1 MMNHYR
7 EKYEELQQS
16 YGLLQAINERL
27 HFNNTELYDQACE
40 AYTDVVTLEREH
52 EQTLNS
58 YADFYDATRSV
69 LGNRPRAMEEIQ
81 AYIRVAHEL
90 RTIIP
95 GLQPGEQVID
105 LTTDE
110 IIDLTDL

>member
-1 MMNHYR
+1 MNHYR
-7 EKYEELQQS
+7 EKYEELQQH
-16 YGLLQAINERL
+16 YELIQATNERL
-27 HFNNTELYDQACE
+27 HFNNTELFDQAAE
-40 AYTDVVTLEREH
+40 AYMDVVDLEREH

-58 YADFYDATRSV
+58 YADFYDAVRSV
-69 LGNRPRAMEEIQ
+69 LGNRPRAMEEIE
-81 AYIRVAHEL
+81 AYIRVAREL

-95 GLQPGEQVID
+95 GLQPGEEVID